1 MALRFNETL
10 ILWCMKGLNTM
21 AKKVKMSITEEIVQL
36 LKGCKYTSS
45 YSIGQ
50 YPDSWNW
57 SVLQDAVKFSYLTA
71 YTNRTCYNHTQY
83 TLTNKGKLSIGL
95 K

>member
-1 MALRFNETL
+1 MSQKIKL
-10 ILWCMKGLNTM
+10 
-21 AKKVKMSITEEIVQL
+21 SITEEIVQL
-36 LKGCKYTSS
+36 LKGCKYNNS

-50 YPDSWNW
+50 YPESWDW
-57 SVLQDAVKFSYLTA
+57 SVLQDAVKFGYLTVTT
-71 YTNRTCYNHTQY
+71 YPSCYNHTQY